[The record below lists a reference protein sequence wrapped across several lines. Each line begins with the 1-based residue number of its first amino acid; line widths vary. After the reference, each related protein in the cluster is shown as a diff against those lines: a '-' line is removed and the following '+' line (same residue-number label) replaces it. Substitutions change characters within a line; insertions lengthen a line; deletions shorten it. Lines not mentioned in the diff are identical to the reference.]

1 MDATTIQILDGINNI
16 IRDTLLIL
24 IFLWVVRI
32 RNEVESR
39 GKK

>member
-1 MDATTIQILDGINNI
+1 MDATIIQILEDVNDI
-16 IRDTLLIL
+16 IRDTLIFLT
-24 IFLWVVRI
+24 FLWVVRI